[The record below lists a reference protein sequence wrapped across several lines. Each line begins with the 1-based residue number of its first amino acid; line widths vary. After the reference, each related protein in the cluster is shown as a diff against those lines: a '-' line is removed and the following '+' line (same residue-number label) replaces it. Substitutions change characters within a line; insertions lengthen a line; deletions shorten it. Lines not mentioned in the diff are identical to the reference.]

1 MNEETMKS
9 CIIYYS
15 YEGNTK
21 VIADTL
27 AGSLGCDVFRIEPKK
42 AFNSKGLMKFVWGGK
57 QAMMKEKPELLPF
70 DFDLNQYDS
79 VIIGSPVWSWTI
91 APAIRT
97 LCEDYLKHKDVF
109 LFYTHE
115 GGDQGVISKA
125 KELLEKDNRLLETQG
140 FLNVLK
146 NQETNMKC
154 AQEWAKKIKVNL
166 K

>member
-1 MNEETMKS
+1 MKT
-9 CIIYYS
+9 CILYYS

-21 VIADTL
+21 FIAEIL
-27 AGSLGCDVFRIEPKK
+27 ANELNCDLYRIKTKK
-42 AFNSKGLMKFVWGGK
+42 PFNSKGLMKFVWGGK
-57 QAMMKEKPELLPF
+57 QAMMKEKPELYPF
-70 DFDLNQYDS
+70 EFNLDQYDS
-79 VIIGSPVWSWTI
+79 VIVGSPVWSWTI

-97 LCEDYLKHKDVF
+97 LFQDYLKKKDVY

-146 NQETNMKC
+146 NKESNMKC
-154 AQEWAKKIKVNL
+154 AQEWANKIKVNL